1 MVCPSA
7 SAFNLSSTKIPPR
20 KGRCRRVKCQS
31 PRVITLIDG
40 KNETLFSVDDLE
52 YLIDKYMGFDALKYF
67 RALREEQAERENNLA
82 RSITD
87 LKAKVHDLTVH
98 IAKMESD
105 FNDQ

>member
-1 MVCPSA
+1 MRKE
-7 SAFNLSSTKIPPR
+7 KI
-20 KGRCRRVKCQS
+20 CNIQ
-31 PRVITLIDG
+31 DG

-52 YLIDKYMGFDALKYF
+52 YLIDRYMGFDALKYF

-98 IAKMESD
+98 IAEMESD

>member
-1 MVCPSA
+1 M
-7 SAFNLSSTKIPPR
+7 
-20 KGRCRRVKCQS
+20 QY

-52 YLIDKYMGFDALKYF
+52 YLIDKYMGYDTLKYF
-67 RALREEQAERENNLA
+67 RALREEQTDWENNLA

-98 IAKMESD
+98 IAEMESD
-105 FNDQ
+105 FHDQ

>member
-1 MVCPSA
+1 M
-7 SAFNLSSTKIPPR
+7 L
-20 KGRCRRVKCQS
+20 
-31 PRVITLIDG
+31 
-40 KNETLFSVDDLE
+40 SVDDLE
-52 YLIDKYMGFDALKYF
+52 YLIDKYMGYDTLRYF

-98 IAKMESD
+98 IAEMESD

>member
-1 MVCPSA
+1 M
-7 SAFNLSSTKIPPR
+7 
-20 KGRCRRVKCQS
+20 QY

-40 KNETLFSVDDLE
+40 KNETLFS
-52 YLIDKYMGFDALKYF
+52 YMGFDALKYF

-98 IAKMESD
+98 IAEMESD

>member
-1 MVCPSA
+1 M
-7 SAFNLSSTKIPPR
+7 
-20 KGRCRRVKCQS
+20 QY

-67 RALREEQAERENNLA
+67 RTLREEQADRENNLG
-82 RSITD
+82 RMITD
-87 LKAKVHDLTVH
+87 LKSKVHDMKIYL
-98 IAKMESD
+98 AEMESD

>member
-1 MVCPSA
+1 M
-7 SAFNLSSTKIPPR
+7 
-20 KGRCRRVKCQS
+20 QY

-67 RALREEQAERENNLA
+67 RALREEQEDRESNLG
-82 RSITD
+82 RMISD
-87 LKAKVHDLTVH
+87 LKSKIHDMKIYL
-98 IAKMESD
+98 AEMESD

>member
-1 MVCPSA
+1 M
-7 SAFNLSSTKIPPR
+7 
-20 KGRCRRVKCQS
+20 QY

-67 RALREEQAERENNLA
+67 RALREEQEDRESNLG
-82 RSITD
+82 RMISD
-87 LKAKVHDLTVH
+87 LKSKVHNMKIYL
-98 IAKMESD
+98 AEMESD

>member
-1 MVCPSA
+1 M
-7 SAFNLSSTKIPPR
+7 
-20 KGRCRRVKCQS
+20 QY

-87 LKAKVHDLTVH
+87 LTVH
-98 IAKMESD
+98 IAEMESD

>member
-1 MVCPSA
+1 
-7 SAFNLSSTKIPPR
+7 
-20 KGRCRRVKCQS
+20 
-31 PRVITLIDG
+31 
-40 KNETLFSVDDLE
+40 
-52 YLIDKYMGFDALKYF
+52 MGFDALKYF

-98 IAKMESD
+98 IAEMESD

>member
-1 MVCPSA
+1 M
-7 SAFNLSSTKIPPR
+7 
-20 KGRCRRVKCQS
+20 QY

-52 YLIDKYMGFDALKYF
+52 YLIDKYMGFYMGFDTLKYF

-98 IAKMESD
+98 IAEMESD

>member
-1 MVCPSA
+1 MSV
-7 SAFNLSSTKIPPR
+7 SSRPGR
-20 KGRCRRVKCQS
+20 GGEKGEDMQY
-31 PRVITLIDG
+31 PRVITLID
-40 KNETLFSVDDLE
+40 
-52 YLIDKYMGFDALKYF
+52 KYMGYDTLRYF

-98 IAKMESD
+98 IAEMESD